1 MRAVHCCVLLGTL
14 FILLAHHSKNPVLFF
29 TLVFWP
35 SLVFF
40 FIDILYVS
48 WVELF
53 LLCLWILYILP
64 YPSFKRWPP
73 RAPISLNFPVMRYS
87 GGGLGS
93 CLVWGRLPLL
103 LSCARVMFHHISVSM
118 YRDPFNS
125 GPSLSVSN
133 SLWLDTIIVQF
144 ARVHREYY
152 AQFEFVY
159 WGHLI

>member
-40 FIDILYVS
+40 LLTYCMCL
-48 WVELF
+48 ELSCF
-53 LLCLWILYILP
+53 FSASGYILP
-64 YPSFKRWPP
+64 DPSFKRWPP
-73 RAPISLNFPVMRYS
+73 RAPISLNFPLMRYS

-103 LSCARVMFHHISVSM
+103 LSCAGVMFHHISVSM
-118 YRDPFNS
+118 YWDPFNS
-125 GPSLSVSN
+125 GPSLSASN

-152 AQFEFVY
+152 VQFEFVC